1 MSCRNA
7 IDPGSWGNATWSSAK
22 SETRGTSIGQGDKIM
37 TQRTVFYVD
46 DNPKALRMLRFA
58 LEWSG
63 YKVVTAGNASE
74 ALEQMEQSTFD
85 LVLLASRMPKTI
97 GSELAREIR
106 QVSPRTPIIL
116 VSGQTVPAAE
126 ELPYIDAYVG
136 KGATLDS
143 LLTKIRGL
151 ISGT

>member
-1 MSCRNA
+1 
-7 IDPGSWGNATWSSAK
+7 
-22 SETRGTSIGQGDKIM
+22 M